1 MRRRMNGRARSPES
15 AAEAAAAFT
24 SALVNDAAPR
34 VFAAFASPDGRRLAA
49 DVVGTCA
56 ASATRSFVLSVRD
69 AVFFVDSREKRGSG
83 FGKRDAFKAKAADA
97 ARVALAAVFIL
108 WITASALA
116 SLVAVARF
124 LGWNTARTV
133 GVDALE
139 LRDVAPAAEQVVKSG
154 WWAVG

>member
-1 MRRRMNGRARSPES
+1 LRRRIGRARSPES

-69 AVFFVDSREKRGSG
+69 AVFFVDSREKRG

-124 LGWNTARTV
+124 LGWNTAQV

>member
-1 MRRRMNGRARSPES
+1 MRRRIGRVGESPES

-49 DVVGTCA
+49 DVAGTCA

-69 AVFFVDSREKRGSG
+69 AVFFVDSREKRG

-97 ARVALAAVFIL
+97 ARVALATLFLL
-108 WITASALA
+108 WIVASLTA
-116 SLVAVARF
+116 SLVSVARF
-124 LGWNTARTV
+124 LGWNTARYAAELP
-133 GVDALE
+133 GVQ
-139 LRDVAPAAEQVVKSG
+139 DVAPVAARGVKSG
-154 WWAVG
+154 WWGSPT